1 MGPTL
6 TDGRAAGEVEGE
18 DPAHVEEH
26 TGDGAPPHPALS
38 AGATAL
44 LASIGGTAAVWWSM
58 SLAEQRAKAV
68 ALLRD
73 AGMSE
78 ADATA
83 RAASYPD
90 AEIIER
96 LVRELAAAHRGPA
109 VNARTR
115 ASLGQLARG
124 ATFTAE
130 ARVAAPPASA
140 KKSSDGAAKV
150 ALGLLA
156 LKILLG

>member
-1 MGPTL
+1 MAGPSFTN
-6 TDGRAAGEVEGE
+6 GRAAGEVEHE
-18 DPAHVEEH
+18 DPAHVEER
-26 TGDGAPPHPALS
+26 TGDPVPSHPALS
-38 AGATAL
+38 AAATAL
-44 LASIGGTAAVWWSM
+44 LASIGGTAAIWWAM
-58 SLAEQRAKAV
+58 SAEEQRAKAV

-83 RAASYPD
+83 RAASYGD

-96 LVRELAAAHRGPA
+96 LVRDLAAARRGPS
-109 VNARTR
+109 VSARTR
-115 ASLGQLARG
+115 ASIGHLARG
-124 ATFTAE
+124 ASLTAE
-130 ARVAAPPASA
+130 ARVASA
-140 KKSSDGAAKV
+140 LSKKSTGGAAKV